1 MLEIEMITKKY
12 PYCAFDTEFPGFL
25 RSSPRDAFQDVRY
38 EDLKFNVDR
47 LKLIQIGFSFS
58 DENGNTPPVSTYQF
72 NFNDFDLRKD
82 AYVSVSI
89 DLLTRNGIDMAKN
102 LREGVDPGIFSGWF
116 TQILIRN
123 PNMKWITF
131 HGLYDLGYLMKTLM
145 RNTPLP
151 SSLDIDE
158 EQFKEKSDWITQMG
172 WYLLTDGSTGPAGSG
187 INIFLITPSIIEL
200 KAIKLNFKATNNKTE
215 YEVLI
220 NSLDIALEIRF
231 SELFVYTG
239 SFLIVNHYME
249 KFQKNGKMIDYAVA
263 VADRM
268 SRFKKATI
276 KHLPRRESRHSDSL
290 AYLVGVLGTEARYLK
305 IKVISTPS
313 IYIISSNSANAEDV
327 EENEDDYRRPFLT
340 YIGPQNKFDVELPKD
355 PTERRCVLDNTK

>member
-1 MLEIEMITKKY
+1 MAIKEVWSHNFGEAILEIEMITKKY

-151 SSLDIDE
+151 SSLGDFLKGVRVTLRNICPS
-158 EQFKEKSDWITQMG
+158 FAMG
-172 WYLLTDGSTGPAGSG
+172 CSM
-187 INIFLITPSIIEL
+187 E
-200 KAIKLNFKATNNKTE
+200 
-215 YEVLI
+215 
-220 NSLDIALEIRF
+220 SLD
-231 SELFVYTG
+231 
-239 SFLIVNHYME
+239 
-249 KFQKNGKMIDYAVA
+249 
-263 VADRM
+263 
-268 SRFKKATI
+268 
-276 KHLPRRESRHSDSL
+276 
-290 AYLVGVLGTEARYLK
+290 
-305 IKVISTPS
+305 
-313 IYIISSNSANAEDV
+313 
-327 EENEDDYRRPFLT
+327 
-340 YIGPQNKFDVELPKD
+340 
-355 PTERRCVLDNTK
+355 